1 MLKKSVNDK
10 ILIILIVSS
19 FSNARITFVRVKV
32 ALPATY
38 AMASLGGRINI
49 KVAGVLYEITLNSF
63 KLSPGEFEI
72 KIEPDLIVS
81 KYDLC
86 VRSMC
91 NI

>member
-38 AMASLGGRINI
+38 ASRWRHS
-49 KVAGVLYEITLNSF
+49 VAE
-63 KLSPGEFEI
+63 
-72 KIEPDLIVS
+72 LILRLPVCYM
-81 KYDLC
+81 K
-86 VRSMC
+86 
-91 NI
+91 